1 MATLAQPRLREWAV
15 STSGAVV
22 AVLIGWIVLWFPLHG
37 INTLPLA
44 SSELTPLHT
53 WLNGLNEAI
62 NASRSTSPL
71 FLYVFNPIRLVID
84 TLVRVIQGLIS
95 QPAFG
100 RPAAVLGWL
109 GSSPWRASLLG
120 LRQRQGRAPDHLRT
134 AVHRAGACGR
144 RPWTR
149 WR

>member
-1 MATLAQPRLREWAV
+1 MGGQHERRGRRRADRLDPARG
-15 STSGAVV
+15 SRCT
-22 AVLIGWIVLWFPLHG
+22 G

-84 TLVRVIQGLIS
+84 TLVRAIQDLIS

-100 RPAAVLGWL
+100 RPAPLLGWL
-109 GSSPWRASLLG
+109 GVVAMAGFVSWAFGNAKVALLAVGG
-120 LRQRQGRAPDHLRT
+120 L
-134 AVHRAGACGR
+134 AVHRAAGPVAGE
-144 RPWTR
+144 PWTR